1 MTDRVLGTPSSI
13 ILSARDLPTAPVR
26 LWVVL
31 AALLAG
37 CLAGSV
43 AAQDG
48 SEIRVGVAQYGVG
61 NAARAGDWVG
71 VQVELL
77 DSAPEERNVILRLS
91 VRDADGDL
99 AMYDRVVTA
108 NPGVEQ
114 SFWLYARLPYQAEQ
128 DAPPGITVYEA
139 VETAEGING
148 PGYRAGRLLGRFD
161 PTMTGPSRV
170 LPPTL
175 GLAAV
180 VGPYAAGIE
189 QYAVS
194 VQGRPWAPFGHELT
208 HVTTGL
214 DTARLPDQ
222 WQGLGAFEV
231 LLWSESTTRST
242 EPTGLTPERA
252 AAIREWVERGGHLVI
267 LLPPAGDP
275 WFATQ
280 HALSGILPDINRPE
294 RRDAVDLER
303 LRPLLSESVD
313 VPLPNNAVLHT
324 FTPRPGADARDARRV
339 LDTPD
344 GSTLV
349 IQRIVG
355 SGAVTVVGLDLT
367 AGPLRRFGLP
377 DADAFWHRVLGRRG
391 NMLRPEEIVGQDAAD
406 AAAGRRDMDFDHDI
420 SSVITRRGR
429 AVQGVLFGLVV
440 FITYWLVAGPLGFM
454 LLRRRGLQQ
463 HAWVGFVVCT
473 AGFTALA
480 WLGATALRPNR
491 VAYTHLTLLESVHGE
506 ETARARTWSSL
517 MLPMY
522 GQATVSVEVDGDAPP
537 GRAGSGDLLAPWE
550 PSDSLSGWSTG
561 FPDNSGYRV
570 DARSPDSLTVP
581 ARATIKQFR
590 SDFAGPTGWQGITL
604 RGDPAS
610 LDDPRVTRE
619 GLRLTGVLEH
629 NLPGPLEDVRVF
641 ISPGQTRILPPGT
654 ALAGGAI
661 AGVTVLA
668 PQFADREWLPG
679 QALDLGVVSAGAAGG
694 ADRSSDYFRA
704 AVREGVATGELV
716 PGALGGDAATRLTAV
731 RFLSQFAPPNYRDDR
746 DTVANRLGR
755 RFSTHGWDLGRWL
768 TTPCVIVTGFVTID
782 ARDASP
788 DGAPYPLYV
797 DGRPA
802 DASGMTMVTWIYPLP
817 DEPPRWFARPGDGL
831 DTGVPQTAPGSA
843 SPISPE

>member
-1 MTDRVLGTPSSI
+1 
-13 ILSARDLPTAPVR
+13 
-26 LWVVL
+26 
-31 AALLAG
+31 
-37 CLAGSV
+37 
-43 AAQDG
+43 
-48 SEIRVGVAQYGVG
+48 VGVAQYGVG
-61 NAARAGDWVG
+61 NAARAGDWIG

-77 DSAPEERNVILRLS
+77 DSAPEERNVIIRLS

-108 NPGVEQ
+108 NPGIEQ

-128 DAPPGITVYEA
+128 DAPPGVTVHEA
-139 VETAEGING
+139 VETDDGLTG
-148 PGYRAGRLLGRFD
+148 PGFRAGRLLGRFD
-161 PTMTGPSRV
+161 PTMGGPNRV
-170 LPPTL
+170 LAPTL
-175 GLAAV
+175 GMAAV
-180 VGPYAAGIE
+180 VGSYAAGIE
-189 QYAVS
+189 QYGVS

-222 WQGLGAFEV
+222 WQGLSAFDV
-231 LLWSESTTRST
+231 LLWSESTTRNT

-267 LLPPAGDP
+267 LIPPAGDP

-294 RRDAVDLER
+294 RRDAVDLGG
-303 LRPLLSESVD
+303 LRPLLTESID

-324 FTPRPGADARDARRV
+324 FTPRPGAAPSDARRV
-339 LDTPD
+339 LNTPE

-349 IQRIVG
+349 IRRLVG

-377 DADAFWHRVLGRRG
+377 DSNAFWHRVLGRRG
-391 NMLRPEEIVGQDAAD
+391 DIRRPAEITGQDAVD
-406 AAAGRRDMDFDHDI
+406 AGSSRRDMDFDHDI
-420 SSVITRRGR
+420 SSVITLTGR

-454 LLRRRGLQQ
+454 LLRRRGLHQ
-463 HAWVGFVVCT
+463 HAWVGFVACT
-473 AGFTALA
+473 AAFTALA

-506 ETARARTWSSL
+506 DTARARTWSSL

-522 GQATVSVEVDGDAPP
+522 GQATVSVTPDDDAPA

-550 PSDSLSGWSTG
+550 PSDSLIGWSKG
-561 FPDNSGYRV
+561 FPDNSGYRI
-570 DARSPDSLTVP
+570 DARSPDELTVP

-590 SDFAGPTGWQGITL
+590 SDFAGQTGWRGITL
-604 RGDPAS
+604 RGDPSS
-610 LDDPRVTRE
+610 LDEPRVTRE
-619 GLRLTGVLEH
+619 GARLTGVLEH
-629 NLPGPLEDVRVF
+629 NLPGPLTDVRVF
-641 ISPGQTRILPPGT
+641 ISPGQSRILPPGT
-654 ALAGGAI
+654 PLAGGAI
-661 AGVTVLA
+661 AGVLVLA
-668 PQFADREWLPG
+668 PQFDGRAWQPG
-679 QALDLGVVSAGAAGG
+679 QALDLGVVSAGAIGG
-694 ADRSSDYFRA
+694 SGRNSDYFRA
-704 AVREGVATGELV
+704 AVREGVATGEIV

-746 DTVANRLGR
+746 DTVSNRLGR

-768 TTPCVIVTGFVTID
+768 TTPCVIVTGFVTVPN
-782 ARDASP
+782 RDASP
-788 DGAPYPLYV
+788 EGAPFPMYV
-797 DGRPA
+797 DGRAA
-802 DASGMTMVTWIYPLP
+802 DASGLTMVTWIYPLP
-817 DEPPRWFARPGDGL
+817 DEPPRWFARPGESL
-831 DTGVPQTAPGSA
+831 DTAVPQTAPISA